1 MLFRNI
7 LSLIAVLTAAGVP
20 AGCSTTARLT
30 RRQATAHLVQLSR
43 TERQSKVRDDRPQVV
58 RVERDSSDY
67 YLVPVERDGQG
78 EALGTV
84 PIEEVVVVA
93 RVRSIPERRGRVTL
107 DFNVELPKELLG
119 RSRSVVITPF
129 LHRQDE
135 QIPLDDII
143 IRGALFD
150 RVQQRDYW
158 QYTTYLGRFR
168 PDSVRAERAFQR
180 FVKYPYA
187 QDARLDSLIE
197 NRTSISY
204 YYSQE
209 VPTEE
214 TSRKMLIT
222 LRGRVEGARR
232 QRLYAA
238 AVRYAD
244 LYRIVAAVV
253 SGHPAP
259 VPYPRHRQI
268 RDRQRPLQPELPY
281 GRRTA
286 RGYAG

>member
-30 RRQATAHLVQLSR
+30 RRQATAHLAQLSR

-93 RVRSIPERRGRVTL
+93 RVRSIPERRGRVTIV
-107 DFNVELPKELLG
+107 FNVELPKELLG

-143 IRGALFD
+143 MHDWWVALLAHTFGQVGFVATPLVLYRQHGGNSMGTVNRRGLRFAMQKVGSDLGTRQALRQGALFCRIYGD
-150 RVQQRDYW
+150 EAE
-158 QYTTYLGRFR
+158 G
-168 PDSVRAERAFQR
+168 DSASTLRAFQSLSGKR
-180 FVKYPYA
+180 KL
-187 QDARLDSLIE
+187 ARIGLSVRHGLLKQ
-197 NRTSISY
+197 T
-204 YYSQE
+204 
-209 VPTEE
+209 
-214 TSRKMLIT
+214 T
-222 LRGRVEGARR
+222 LRRVY
-232 QRLYAA
+232 QLMK
-238 AVRYAD
+238 
-244 LYRIVAAVV
+244 I
-253 SGHPAP
+253 
-259 VPYPRHRQI
+259 
-268 RDRQRPLQPELPY
+268 
-281 GRRTA
+281 
-286 RGYAG
+286 

>member
-1 MLFRNI
+1 MRFRNI
-7 LSLIAVLTAAGVP
+7 LSLIAALTAAGVP

-30 RRQATAHLVQLSR
+30 RRQATAHLAQLSR

-135 QIPLDDII
+135 QI
-143 IRGALFD
+143 RS
-150 RVQQRDYW
+150 
-158 QYTTYLGRFR
+158 TT
-168 PDSVRAERAFQR
+168 S
-180 FVKYPYA
+180 
-187 QDARLDSLIE
+187 
-197 NRTSISY
+197 SY
-204 YYSQE
+204 
-209 VPTEE
+209 
-214 TSRKMLIT
+214 
-222 LRGRVEGARR
+222 
-232 QRLYAA
+232 
-238 AVRYAD
+238 AVRCSTACSSATTGSILPTWD
-244 LYRIVAAVV
+244 ASAPTACGP
-253 SGHPAP
+253 SG
-259 VPYPRHRQI
+259 
-268 RDRQRPLQPELPY
+268 LSS
-281 GRRTA
+281 GS
-286 RGYAG
+286 